1 MVTKLIVHLI
11 TLFRPKAIIHY
22 VIFYNSYVIRT
33 INNHVD
39 QNKKYDIVPYSSLS
53 LLLFINT

>member
-39 QNKKYDIVPYSSLS
+39 QNKKYDIVPTIHYHGYY
-53 LLLFINT
+53 LLNT